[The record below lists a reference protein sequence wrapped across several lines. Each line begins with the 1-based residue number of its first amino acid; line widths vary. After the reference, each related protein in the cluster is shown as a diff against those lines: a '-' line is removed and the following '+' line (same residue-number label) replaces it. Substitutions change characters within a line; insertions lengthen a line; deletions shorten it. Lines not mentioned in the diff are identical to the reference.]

1 MRLAK
6 REILHSF
13 MAPDPRPMARTQVK
27 TVGELFALALAM
39 EQRAAARF
47 RRLAGRMRE
56 DGRDDLADLFE
67 GLAREED
74 AHAERLREGPREPD
88 ADVGAL
94 VRDFAP
100 DLADK
105 VPAGDEPA
113 LRQLSVYHS
122 LAEAVRNEVKAFE
135 FYSHIAAAAEDAAL
149 QDLAENLAREELDHA
164 NALRRV
170 RRQAYHR
177 LRPEAGPWPKASAV
191 ETLGDLRAAA
201 ARGEQAIAASLS
213 VLYRQLPELEE
224 IARAVTDILAPP
236 AQVEHGTA
244 DPVSSDDGGRALDA
258 AKRSR
263 ARLDRDRVG
272 MALNSATEAF
282 EFYDAVVSTASREDV
297 MLTAQALSTCALKRI
312 QLLRSSTA

>member
-1 MRLAK
+1 
-6 REILHSF
+6 
-13 MAPDPRPMARTQVK
+13 MARTQVK

-100 DLADK
+100 DLAEK

-149 QDLAENLAREELDHA
+149 QDLAENLAKEELDHA

-201 ARGEQAIAASLS
+201 ARGEQAIAASRSPRPCLS
-213 VLYRQLPELEE
+213 SIDNSPSWRKS
-224 IARAVTDILAPP
+224 
-236 AQVEHGTA
+236 HG
-244 DPVSSDDGGRALDA
+244 PSPIFWR
-258 AKRSR
+258 RPR
-263 ARLDRDRVG
+263 
-272 MALNSATEAF
+272 
-282 EFYDAVVSTASREDV
+282 
-297 MLTAQALSTCALKRI
+297 
-312 QLLRSSTA
+312 RSSTGPQTQYRATTAGERSTPQSDLAPGWTGTGWASP

>member
-1 MRLAK
+1 
-6 REILHSF
+6 
-13 MAPDPRPMARTQVK
+13 MARTHVN
-27 TVGELFALALAM
+27 TVGELLALALAM
-39 EQRAAARF
+39 ELRAAARF

-56 DGRDDLADLFE
+56 DGRDDLAVLFE

-74 AHAERLREGPREPD
+74 AHAERLRESPGMP
-88 ADVGAL
+88 ASDVEAL
-94 VRDFAP
+94 VRDLAP
-100 DLADK
+100 DLAEMA
-105 VPAGDEPA
+105 PARDEHA
-113 LRQLSVYHS
+113 LGQMSVYHS
-122 LAEAVRNEVKAFE
+122 LAEAVRNEIKAFE
-135 FYSHIAAAAEDAAL
+135 FYSDIAATADAAAL

-164 NALRRV
+164 NALRRL

-177 LRPEAGPWPKASAV
+177 FRRKVGPWPKASEV
-191 ETLGDLRAAA
+191 ETVSDLRAAA

-244 DPVSSDDGGRALDA
+244 NPVSSDDGGRALDA
-258 AKRSR
+258 AKRS
-263 ARLDRDRVG
+263 LDRDRVG
-272 MALNSATEAF
+272 IALSSATEAF
-282 EFYDAVVSTASREDV
+282 EFYDAVVSTASREDI